1 MLYQKLAGIL
11 SICRKAGKLVL
22 GFDPMKEA
30 LEKHHVSG
38 VLTTA
43 DISPKTYKEVCYF
56 CQKQNVPVC
65 PVPLTMLEL
74 GSTVGRKAA
83 VAAVTDSGFFD
94 RMQQLCAASEQEQHS
109 APDQKEGFAYGKQ
122 EQN

>member
-1 MLYQKLAGIL
+1 MRYPKLTGIL
-11 SICRKAGKLVL
+11 SICRKAGKMVL

-30 LEKHHVSG
+30 LEKKQVSG

-56 CQKQNVPVC
+56 CQKKNIPVS
-65 PVPLTMLEL
+65 PLPMTMVEL

-83 VAAVTDSGFFD
+83 VVAVLDAGFFD
-94 RMQQLCAASEQEQHS
+94 RIRQLSADSEQNS
-109 APDQKEGFAYGKQ
+109 ATDQEEGIAYGKQ
-122 EQN
+122 E